1 MAVTIRDVSA
11 KSGLSI
17 STVSKVFNNYGD
29 ISEETKIRVKTI
41 AEQIGYYP
49 NAIARTLKTNHSY
62 NLGFLYDELASSGLT
77 HPFFAEVIN
86 AFKSEAETHGY
97 DITFINHHAGTSSMT
112 FLEHCRYRNV
122 DGVCLAGMDFFSEE
136 VLELINSDLPC
147 AVIDHVFPSQ
157 ISIVSENKQGLQQ
170 LVNYAVSRGHKKIA
184 FIHGELNSSVTKDR
198 IQGYIETMTAHN
210 LEIPSDFIQ
219 ESQYINPKK
228 CREKCDLLLSLPDP
242 PTCIIVPDDYSYLG
256 AIETAIDHHLTI
268 GKDISFAGYDGLRL
282 TQMLKPRLTTIR
294 QNTKRMGR
302 EAADQIINRI
312 EHPNS
317 FQYAVTHVS
326 GKLLEGNTVS
336 LLLD

>member
-170 LVNYAVSRGHKKIA
+170 LVNYAVSRGHKKSA
-184 FIHGELNSSVTKDR
+184 
-198 IQGYIETMTAHN
+198 
-210 LEIPSDFIQ
+210 
-219 ESQYINPKK
+219 
-228 CREKCDLLLSLPDP
+228 
-242 PTCIIVPDDYSYLG
+242 
-256 AIETAIDHHLTI
+256 LTN
-268 GKDISFAGYDGLRL
+268 G
-282 TQMLKPRLTTIR
+282 
-294 QNTKRMGR
+294 
-302 EAADQIINRI
+302 
-312 EHPNS
+312 
-317 FQYAVTHVS
+317 
-326 GKLLEGNTVS
+326 
-336 LLLD
+336 